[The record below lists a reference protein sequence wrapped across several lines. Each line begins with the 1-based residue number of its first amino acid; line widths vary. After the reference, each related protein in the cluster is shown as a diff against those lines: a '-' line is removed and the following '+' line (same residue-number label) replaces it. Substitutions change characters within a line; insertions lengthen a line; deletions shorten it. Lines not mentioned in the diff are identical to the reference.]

1 MSADY
6 YELLG
11 VSRSASEDEIKRAYR
26 RLARQLH
33 PDANGGDPEA
43 EERFKQV
50 TLAYETLGDPERRRR
65 YDLFGPEGARAGMAE
80 GPDLGSFFGG
90 GGFGDLFDAFFGGS
104 PFGGGQRGGG
114 RQGPPRGE
122 DFQTTLVLDLREAVF
137 GVRKDLTV
145 TLPVRCETC
154 GGTGARV
161 GTTPV
166 TCPECRGSGQVR
178 RVRQSLLGQM
188 VTASPCHRCG
198 GLGEVVQS
206 PCPACRGE
214 GRRSE
219 ERTWSVDI
227 PAGVDDG
234 ATLRLSGRGPA
245 GPRGGPQ
252 GDIFVHLRVAMD
264 ERWSRE
270 GADLVHTLRIAMTQA
285 ALGAE
290 LELDTLDG
298 TEALSIP
305 PGTQTGRTFRLRGRG
320 VPHLGGRGRGDLVVR
335 VEVET
340 PTDLTKSQADLLRRL
355 AEERGE
361 PVAPEDSGIFS
372 RLRSAFK

>member
-1 MSADY
+1 MDY
-6 YELLG
+6 YEVLG
-11 VSRSASEDEIKRAYR
+11 VSRSASDDEIKRAYR

-43 EERFKQV
+43 EERFKEV

-65 YDLFGPEGARAGMAE
+65 YDLFGPEAAHAQTAG
-80 GPDLGSFFGG
+80 GPDIGSFFGG
-90 GGFGDLFDAFFGGS
+90 GGIGDLFDAFFGGS
-104 PFGGGQRGGG
+104 AFGGGQRMGARG
-114 RQGPPRGE
+114 GPPRGE
-122 DFQTTLVLDLREAVF
+122 DLQTTVVLDLAEAVF
-137 GVRKDLTV
+137 GVRKDVTV

-154 GGTGARV
+154 GGTGARA

-166 TCPECRGSGQVR
+166 TCPECRGTGQVR

-227 PAGVDDG
+227 PAGIDDG

-252 GDIFVHLRVAMD
+252 GDIFVHIRVAMD

-270 GADLVHTLRIAMTQA
+270 GADLVHTLRIPMTQA

-290 LELDTLDG
+290 IELDTLDG
-298 TEALSIP
+298 TEVLTIP
-305 PGTQTGRTFRLRGRG
+305 PGTQSGRTFRLRGRG

>member
-1 MSADY
+1 VDY
-6 YELLG
+6 YEVLG
-11 VSRSASEDEIKRAYR
+11 VSRSASDDEIKRAYR

-43 EERFKQV
+43 EERFKEV

-65 YDLFGPEGARAGMAE
+65 YDLFGPEAAHAQTAG
-80 GPDLGSFFGG
+80 GPDIGSFFGG
-90 GGFGDLFDAFFGGS
+90 GGIGDLFDAFFGGS
-104 PFGGGQRGGG
+104 AFGGGQRMGARG
-114 RQGPPRGE
+114 GPPRGE
-122 DFQTTLVLDLREAVF
+122 DLQTTVVLDLAEAVF
-137 GVRKDLTV
+137 GVRKDVTV

-154 GGTGARV
+154 GGTGARA

-166 TCPECRGSGQVR
+166 TCPECRGTGQVR

-227 PAGVDDG
+227 PAGIDDG

-252 GDIFVHLRVAMD
+252 GDIFVHIRVAMD

-270 GADLVHTLRIAMTQA
+270 GADLVHTLRIPMTQA

-290 LELDTLDG
+290 IELDTLDG
-298 TEALSIP
+298 TEVLTIP
-305 PGTQTGRTFRLRGRG
+305 PGTQSGRTFRLRGRG

>member
-1 MSADY
+1 MSVDY

-11 VSRSASEDEIKRAYR
+11 VSRSASDDEIKRAYR

-65 YDLFGPEGARAGMAE
+65 YDLFGPDGARVGMAE

-90 GGFGDLFDAFFGGS
+90 GGFGDLFDAFFGAS
-104 PFGGGQRGGG
+104 PFGGQRGGG

-122 DFQTTLVLDLREAVF
+122 DLQTTLVLDLREAVF
-137 GVRKDLTV
+137 GVHKDLTV

-166 TCPECRGSGQVR
+166 TCPECRGTGQVR

-290 LELDTLDG
+290 LELETLDG
-298 TEALSIP
+298 AEMLSIP